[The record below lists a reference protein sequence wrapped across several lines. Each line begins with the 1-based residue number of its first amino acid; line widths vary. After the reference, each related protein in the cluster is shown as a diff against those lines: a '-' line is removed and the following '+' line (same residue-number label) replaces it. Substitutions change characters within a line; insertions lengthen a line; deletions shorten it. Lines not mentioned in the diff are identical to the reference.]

1 MENHA
6 PTPNATNATLRIT
19 SKALKHPD
27 SGQLLRA
34 NFEPIDCYAA
44 IPTDLATGN
53 GKLDKVLAALWLDA
67 VKLEA
72 QKAERAAWIAGAAP
86 FNPTDSAQVTEYFQ
100 GLVNGVTVD
109 SLHTTYCTERTRAA
123 RQASYTSKI
132 WKEWISKVFVKALN
146 LWYASEGK
154 SILDGAK
161 LAATISLMGQG
172 RNMAEHNKAAFI
184 ARFQSLLESDNAEVL
199 ELVTSDESSAA
210 FDWLTQPTKAST
222 AEELEI

>member
-1 MENHA
+1 MENQAQA
-6 PTPNATNATLRIT
+6 PRTANATLRIT

-27 SGQLLRA
+27 SGAQLRA
-34 NFEPIDCYAA
+34 NFEPIDCYA
-44 IPTDLATGN
+44 PTPANLTTGDS
-53 GKLDKVLAALWLDA
+53 KLDKVLAALWLDA

-72 QKAERAAWIAGAAP
+72 QKAERAAWIAGQQP
-86 FNPTDSAQVTEYFQ
+86 FNPSNPQQVTEYFQ

-109 SLHTTYCTERTRAA
+109 SLYSTYCTERTRATRA
-123 RQASYTSKI
+123 ASYTSKQ

-146 LWYASEGK
+146 LWYSGEGK
-154 SILDGAK
+154 PVLDGVK
-161 LAATISLMGQG
+161 LAATVSLMGQG

-184 ARFQSLLESDNAEVL
+184 TRFQSLLECDNAEVL